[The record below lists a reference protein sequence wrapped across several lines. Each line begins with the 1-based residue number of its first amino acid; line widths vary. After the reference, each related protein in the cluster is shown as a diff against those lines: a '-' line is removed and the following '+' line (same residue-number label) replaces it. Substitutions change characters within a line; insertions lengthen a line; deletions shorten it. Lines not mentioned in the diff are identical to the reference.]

1 MKTGMVIIITTLFF
15 TFSSYAQT
23 QTFDIATFK
32 IPDGWQKST
41 KPGLVSYT
49 YSNDND
55 QTFCIITVYANKAA
69 KGNTG
74 EEFTN
79 DWQELAAKPYNI
91 KKAPETEKAEDDGW
105 EVISGGANFT
115 KGSLSGLAYLTTLVG
130 YGKTVSILAL
140 TNSESYQKVI
150 EDMLGSLEL
159 KKTAPAQNT
168 NNITAINSTGNVS
181 NAGSSFNN
189 TNQLEGI
196 WQGMNINTSDFN
208 YKSSGDPIWLI
219 FYDNGKVGNVLPA
232 SFNSNNKNAADLG
245 TYQISG
251 SNASLQ
257 WYAGSASTKIIF
269 KKADQIQVVA
279 ATGDQN
285 YFRCKSVNGARLEGS
300 WSTYANQNSAVS
312 DGSPSSLITFHKDGT
327 FTDYGIFSQGIDYF
341 SSVKTMPGK
350 GTYFINNFTI
360 TLTYSNGAVR
370 QSTFTGFLGS
380 DVNTNNNTIF
390 IDGHKLRKQD

>member
-1 MKTGMVIIITTLFF
+1 MNRFF
-15 TFSSYAQT
+15 LLILAAIWNHFSIAGT
-23 QTFDIATFK
+23 EKFDIATFK

-49 YSNDND
+49 STDDKD
-55 QTFCIITVYANKAA
+55 QTFCIITVYASKVA

-74 EEFTN
+74 EEFMD

-91 KKAPETEKAEDDGW
+91 KEAPETEKAEDDGW
-105 EVISGGANFT
+105 EAISGGANFT
-115 KGSLSGLAYLTTLVG
+115 KGSLNGLAYLTTLVG

-159 KKTAPAQNT
+159 KKTESVKNT
-168 NNITAINSTGNVS
+168 NNNTAAKNTNDVSNTGNIFGNS
-181 NAGSSFNN
+181 NPLVGV
-189 TNQLEGI
+189 

-219 FYDNGKVGNVLPA
+219 FYDNGKVGNVLPS

-245 TYQISG
+245 AYQISG

-257 WYAGSASTKIIF
+257 WYAGTASTKIIF
-269 KKADQIQVVA
+269 KSADQIQVIA
-279 ATGDQN
+279 STGDQN
-285 YFRCKSVNGARLEGS
+285 YFRCKSVNGARMEGS
-300 WSTYANQNSAVS
+300 WSTYANPNSAVS
-312 DGSPSSLITFHKDGT
+312 DGSPSSLITFRKDGT

-350 GTYFINNFTI
+350 GTYSINNFTI

-370 QSTFTGFLGS
+370 KSTFTGFLGN
-380 DVNTNNNTIF
+380 DVNTNNTSIF

>member
-1 MKTGMVIIITTLFF
+1 MKRLLLILIILLWNQ
-15 TFSSYAQT
+15 FSFAGT
-23 QTFDIATFK
+23 EEFDIATFNM
-32 IPDGWQKST
+32 PDGWQKST

-49 YSNDND
+49 STDDKD
-55 QTFCIITVYANKAA
+55 QTFCIITVYASKVVR
-69 KGNTG
+69 GNTG
-74 EEFTN
+74 EEFMD

-91 KKAPETEKAEDDGW
+91 KEAPETEKAEDDGW
-105 EVISGGANFT
+105 EAISGGANFT
-115 KGSLSGLAYLTTLVG
+115 KGSLNGLAYLTTLVG

-159 KKTAPAQNT
+159 KKTGSVKNNNTTVNNT
-168 NNITAINSTGNVS
+168 NDIS
-181 NAGSSFNN
+181 NTGSSFGNSN
-189 TNQLEGI
+189 RLVGI

-219 FYDNGKVGNVLPA
+219 FYDNGKLGNVLPS
-232 SFNSNNKNAADLG
+232 SFKSNNKNAPDLG

-257 WYAGSASTKIIF
+257 WYAGTASTNIIF
-269 KKADQIQVVA
+269 KNTDQIQVIA
-279 ATGDQN
+279 STGDQN
-285 YFRCKSVNGARLEGS
+285 YFRCKSVNGARIEGS
-300 WSTYANQNSAVS
+300 WSTYANPNSAVS

-341 SSVKTMPGK
+341 SSVKTMPGN
-350 GTYFINNFTI
+350 GTYSINNFTI
-360 TLTYSNGAVR
+360 TLKYSNGIVR